1 MSLKVQ
7 KNYLCW
13 LLVAVI
19 LLSGMCFENNKT
31 DSSFS
36 YSWHQTK
43 RDITV
48 MDIFSCLSET
58 SARFCTNEML
68 GQGEIYGTIEQIR
81 LLGNRFLM
89 RIQEV
94 ICERNLQKPL
104 QCFSWSLKIIRD
116 TEYQDSG
123 GGRVTISYIQQQDGK
138 KDRLCY

>member
-1 MSLKVQ
+1 MWLKGQ
-7 KNYLCW
+7 KKYLCW
-13 LLVAVI
+13 LLVTVI

-48 MDIFSCLSET
+48 MDILSCLSES

-68 GQGEIYGTIEQIR
+68 GQGEIYGTIEQIK
-81 LLGNRFLM
+81 LLGNRFFM
-89 RIQEV
+89 RMQKIIFE
-94 ICERNLQKPL
+94 INLQ
-104 QCFSWSLKIIRD
+104 QIHCFSWSLKIIRD